1 MLPFQRCSGISSRQT
16 RPSAPY
22 RPSVTKLGFLRHRG
36 TGLLRLHCED
46 QRVLPRSQ
54 ASAAQAVSYTQ
65 HHEGVSPAASSSWA
79 ESCARL
85 LLPGSMQQATA
96 YQASASNPPLAAAL
110 QWSSPTKPGSLFM
123 SWLALGVLLTLA
135 AQRCLHWLG
144 QLPWVQPLKAALAED
159 PELPLPAAYPSSP
172 PLPSSPAYHSSPAG
186 SAQQAGSSAQQ
197 EVAGTSAL
205 SATQLQHLAPAATV
219 GLAPPVLL
227 PREGQGQWTSPGAA
241 GRGEAKPGQ
250 PASNGA
256 GQKAAA
262 VTGPPGSPGALPVAA
277 EEGESVE
284 WLNMCLRKAWRVYQR
299 GLERWIIDLLQPV
312 FDGLVKDG
320 SVPRFVQRLRVVELT
335 LDHEAPCFSNMKRR
349 HSRKD
354 SDLHGVVDLRY
365 TGGVRMLLMLEVGEG
380 RWRLKVPVL
389 VSELD
394 LECSLWV
401 KVRLAPMCPWMGTLS
416 LAFVSPPNVKVQL
429 SPYNRLRLMRVPLLQ
444 NFLRKLLTVDLPGVM
459 VLPERLEINIPPS
472 VTSVAEAAVGR
483 DTIMRAVAS
492 AVLQADAVEQALLT
506 ALPLGPQT
514 PAGGIS
520 LPEFFCGELDV
531 VLREARNLPVWGF
544 PGQSNPYVRLLLGE
558 QAMQS
563 RKDDD
568 TSLPGRHRHPVWHQ
582 DFQFLVEDTQGQ
594 VLELQVRDSHL
605 TGRVEVGT
613 CRLPLAQVVRAGGRL
628 AMWLPLQPPLGHSGT
643 PSVLRRGGG
652 AAAEGQHPHGEVF
665 VEVTYKSFDDDDEDD
680 GRG

>member
-1 MLPFQRCSGISSRQT
+1 MGQARRQ
-16 RPSAPY
+16 
-22 RPSVTKLGFLRHRG
+22 
-36 TGLLRLHCED
+36 
-46 QRVLPRSQ
+46 QQSQ
-54 ASAAQAVSYTQ
+54 A
-65 HHEGVSPAASSSWA
+65 
-79 ESCARL
+79 
-85 LLPGSMQQATA
+85 
-96 YQASASNPPLAAAL
+96 PL
-110 QWSSPTKPGSLFM
+110 
-123 SWLALGVLLTLA
+123 V
-135 AQRCLHWLG
+135 
-144 QLPWVQPLKAALAED
+144 
-159 PELPLPAAYPSSP
+159 
-172 PLPSSPAYHSSPAG
+172 
-186 SAQQAGSSAQQ
+186 
-197 EVAGTSAL
+197 
-205 SATQLQHLAPAATV
+205 
-219 GLAPPVLL
+219 
-227 PREGQGQWTSPGAA
+227 
-241 GRGEAKPGQ
+241 
-250 PASNGA
+250 
-256 GQKAAA
+256 
-262 VTGPPGSPGALPVAA
+262 GSPGALSVAA

-365 TGGVRMLLMLEVGEG
+365 AGGVRMLLMLEVGEG
-380 RWRLKVPVL
+380 RWRLKVPVLVSELDLECSLWVKVPVL

-520 LPEFFCGELDV
+520 LPEFFC
-531 VLREARNLPVWGF
+531 
-544 PGQSNPYVRLLLGE
+544 
-558 QAMQS
+558 
-563 RKDDD
+563 
-568 TSLPGRHRHPVWHQ
+568 
-582 DFQFLVEDTQGQ
+582 
-594 VLELQVRDSHL
+594 
-605 TGRVEVGT
+605 
-613 CRLPLAQVVRAGGRL
+613 
-628 AMWLPLQPPLGHSGT
+628 
-643 PSVLRRGGG
+643 
-652 AAAEGQHPHGEVF
+652 
-665 VEVTYKSFDDDDEDD
+665 
-680 GRG
+680 